1 MSPGYHKQQHGVT
14 YLNFTLLVISPLL
27 SPLSRELHFDFMALL
42 YTFLK
47 CYLYERVQDVERK
60 TDERK
65 KKRNNFYLHILGNT
79 NPLNRDDG
87 FPSIRVL
94 TPAATFTIELRGYWR
109 EKEQSKSKRYF
120 YTFSEL

>member
-1 MSPGYHKQQHGVT
+1 MSPGYHKQQRGVT
-14 YLNFTLLVISPLL
+14 FPNFTLLVISPIL

-65 KKRNNFYLHILGNT
+65 KKRNDFYLHTLGST
-79 NPLNRDDG
+79 NPLNRDEG

-94 TPAATFTIELRGYWR
+94 TPAATITIELLGYWR
-109 EKEQSKSKRYF
+109 EKEQSKRKRDF
-120 YTFSEL
+120 